1 MEALLRLLL
10 IVLVALVVFDPQ
22 IAFARDLEKQP
33 TATGRGGGAAT
44 VDLLGTQAAIDTL
57 REGGNAVDAAVAAA
71 AVLGVT
77 EPYSCGIGGGGFMTI
92 RTADGSVTTIDSRE
106 KAPASM
112 EPDSLFENG
121 APLSFDAARW
131 SGLSAGVPGT
141 VAGWDRAL
149 RRYGTQSL
157 ARTLRA
163 GIKVA
168 RQGFT
173 VDQTF
178 FSQTEPA
185 VPWFDDVPS
194 TEELYL
200 DEDGT
205 PRDVGDTIRNRDLAR
220 TYRMIAQDGPRAFY
234 RGDLAEAIVD
244 AVRNPPT
251 YEDADHVWR
260 PGLLTEQDL
269 RDYDALRRDPTH
281 MTYRGLDIWGMGP
294 PSSGGSTVGETLN
307 ILEGYNDLA
316 RNRTRAL
323 HLFLEASRFAFA
335 DRNAYVA
342 DPDFFDV
349 PLAGLLSD
357 GFAGERRALV
367 DPAKAATSP
376 VAPGNP
382 YDDEGGPGLAAADVS
397 HPRQSTTHL
406 VVSDRQGTVVS
417 YTFTIESTGGSG
429 IVVPGYGFLLNNEL
443 TDFNFDL
450 TDHPNSAEG
459 GKRPRSSMSPTI
471 VTRNGQPVYAVGSP
485 GGSTII
491 PTVAQVL
498 LERLDLGAS
507 LPEAIARPRAA
518 QRNTAAT
525 TAEPAFISSPEG
537 QALANP
543 NGYGHTFTPMA
554 EIGAVTGLEFLPG
567 GRVLA
572 AAEPVRRGGGSA
584 AVVRP

>member
-1 MEALLRLLL
+1 MVLLRLLL
-10 IVLVALVVFDPQ
+10 VALVALVIFDPQ
-22 IAFARDLEKQP
+22 VALAREIEKQP
-33 TATGRGGGAAT
+33 TATGRGGAAAT
-44 VDLLGTQAAIDTL
+44 VDVLGTQAAIETL
-57 REGGNAVDAAVAAA
+57 DGGGNAVDAAVAAA

-92 RTADGSVTTIDSRE
+92 RTPDGKVTTIDSRE
-106 KAPASM
+106 ESPAAMRPGSF
-112 EPDSLFENG
+112 FENG
-121 APLSFDAARW
+121 AALTFDPARW

-141 VAGWDRAL
+141 VAGWERAL

-157 ARTLRA
+157 ARTLRP
-163 GIKVA
+163 GIEVA
-168 RQGFT
+168 RDGFT

-178 FSQTEPA
+178 VDQTTPA
-185 VPWFDDVPS
+185 LAYFDDVPS
-194 TEELYL
+194 TAELYL

-205 PRDVGDTIRNRDLAR
+205 ARDVGDTLRNRDLAR
-220 TYRMIAQDGPRAFY
+220 TYRMIAREGPRAFY
-234 RGDLAEAIVD
+234 RGELAEAIVD
-244 AVRNPPT
+244 AVAEPPVGPT
-251 YEDADHVWR
+251 ADHVWR
-260 PGLLTEQDL
+260 PGLMTEDDL
-269 RDYDALRRDPTH
+269 RSYEALRREPTH
-281 MTYRGLDIWGMGP
+281 MTYRGLDVWGMGP

-307 ILEGYNDLA
+307 ILEGYRDLA
-316 RNRTRAL
+316 ADRTRAL

-357 GFAGERRALV
+357 GFAGERRALI
-367 DPAKAATSP
+367 DPVKAAKKSP
-376 VAPGNP
+376 VPPGNP
-382 YDDEGGPGLAAADVS
+382 YDDQGSPGLAEATVS

-406 VVSDRQGTVVS
+406 VVSDRHGTVVS
-417 YTFTIESTGGSG
+417 YTFTIESTGGNG

-443 TDFNFDL
+443 TDFNYDSRS
-450 TDHPNSAEG
+450 HPNSAGG

-471 VTRNGQPVYAVGSP
+471 VTRRGEPVFAVGSP

-507 LPEAIARPRAA
+507 LPDAIARPRAA
-518 QRNTAAT
+518 QRNTATT
-525 TAEPAFISSPEG
+525 TAEPAFVNSAEG
-537 QALANP
+537 HALKDE
-543 NGYGHTFTPMA
+543 YGHSWTEMA

-567 GRVLA
+567 GTVLA

>member
-1 MEALLRLLL
+1 MVLLRLLV
-10 IVLVALVVFDPQ
+10 IALVALIIFDPQ
-22 IAFARDLEKQP
+22 IALARDTEKQP
-33 TATGRGGGAAT
+33 TATGRGGAAAT
-44 VDLLGTQAAIDTL
+44 VDLHGTQAAIETL
-57 REGGNAVDAAVAAA
+57 KDGGNAVDAAVAAA

-92 RTADGSVTTIDSRE
+92 RTPDGEVTTIDSRE
-106 KAPASM
+106 KAPAEM
-112 EPDSLFENG
+112 RPDSFFENG
-121 APLSFDAARW
+121 AALAFDPARW

-157 ARTLRA
+157 ARTLRP
-163 GIKVA
+163 GIRVA

-173 VDQTF
+173 VDETF
-178 FSQTEPA
+178 VSQTVPA
-185 VPWFDDVPS
+185 VTWFDDVPP
-194 TEELYL
+194 TAELYL

-205 PRDVGDTIRNRDLAR
+205 PRDPGDTIRNRDLAR
-220 TYRMIAQDGPRAFY
+220 TYRMIAREGPRAFY
-234 RGDLAEAIVD
+234 RGELAEAIVD
-244 AVRNPPT
+244 AVRNPPIAA
-251 YEDADHVWR
+251 DADHVWR
-260 PGLLTEQDL
+260 PGLMTEQDL
-269 RDYDALRRDPTH
+269 RTYDAPRREPTRIS
-281 MTYRGLDIWGMGP
+281 YRGLDIWGMGP

-307 ILEGYNDLA
+307 ILEGYDDLA
-316 RNRTRAL
+316 TDRTRAL
-323 HLFLEASRFAFA
+323 HLFLEASRYAFA
-335 DRNAYVA
+335 DRNAYVG
-342 DPDFFDV
+342 DPDFFQV

-357 GFAGERRALV
+357 GFAGERRALIK
-367 DPAKAATSP
+367 PKAAMSP

-382 YDDEGGPGLAAADVS
+382 YDDQGSPGLASTSVS

-406 VVSDRQGTVVS
+406 VVSDRHGTVVS
-417 YTFTIESTGGSG
+417 YTFTIESTGGNG

-443 TDFNFDL
+443 TDFNFDSL
-450 TDHPNSAEG
+450 TPHPNRVEG

-471 VTRNGQPVYAVGSP
+471 VTSNGEPLLAVGSP

-543 NGYGHTFTPMA
+543 ATYGHSFSETA

-567 GRVLA
+567 DTVLA

>member
-57 REGGNAVDAAVAAA
+57 RDGGNAVDAAVAAA

-92 RTADGSVTTIDSRE
+92 RTADGRVTTIDSRE

-112 EPDSLFENG
+112 EPDSFFENG
-121 APLSFDAARW
+121 APLAFDAARW

-220 TYRMIAQDGPRAFY
+220 TYKMIAQDGPRAFY
-234 RGDLAEAIVD
+234 RGELAEAIVD

-251 YEDADHVWR
+251 YDDADHVWR
-260 PGLLTEQDL
+260 PGLMTEQDL

-357 GFAGERRALV
+357 GFAGERRALI

-376 VAPGNP
+376 VDPGDP

-417 YTFTIESTGGSG
+417 YTFTIESTGGNG

-443 TDFNFDL
+443 TDFNFDS
-450 TDHPNSAEG
+450 TDHPNRAEG

-537 QALANP
+537 QALADP
-543 NGYGHTFTPMA
+543 NGYGHSFTPMA